1 MDIKSSFPSALLMA
15 CLASAAAAEVD
26 HKAEHGGQIFHA
38 FELETDYGAGRNPMA
53 TWDMDGWI
61 GTDDH
66 KLALKSEGEVVDG
79 ATEQAEIW
87 AMYSRNISAF
97 WDAQIGVRHDM
108 QPLSTSY
115 MVAGFEG
122 LAPFFVETEAH
133 LFLSDEGDVSA
144 RVRQE
149 RDFLIM
155 QRLISQPYWEAE
167 FYGQD
172 VEELGIGAGLSHAEI
187 GLQTRYE
194 ISRKFM
200 PYIDFR
206 YERLFGETSSN
217 IKKNGG
223 ENDDFIASFGVKLL
237 F

>member
-1 MDIKSSFPSALLMA
+1 MDIKVSFCCSLLVA
-15 CLASAAAAEVD
+15 GLVSGASAEVD

-38 FELETDYGAGRNPMA
+38 FELETDYGAGRDPLA

-66 KLALKSEGEVVDG
+66 KLALKSEGESVDG

-87 AMYSRNISAF
+87 AMYSRNISTF

-108 QPLSTSY
+108 QPFSTSY
-115 MVAGFEG
+115 VVAGFEG
-122 LAPFFVETEAH
+122 LAPFFVETETH

-144 RVRQE
+144 RIRQE
-149 RDFLIM
+149 RDFLIT

-167 FYGQD
+167 FYAQD
-172 VEELGIGAGLSHAEI
+172 VEELGIGAGIAHAEI

-194 ISRKFM
+194 ISRRFA
-200 PYIDFR
+200 PYMDLR
-206 YERLFGETSSN
+206 YERMFGETSS
-217 IKKNGG
+217 ISRKNGG